1 MIKREYYM
9 KQIRPFIGK
18 DIVKVLTGMRRC
30 GKSVM
35 MELLQA
41 ELKTGGTRPE
51 QILSLNFED
60 LSNADLCD
68 AVSLNNWVQEQA
80 KEIDGKVYLFLDEIQ
95 EVQGWEKVINSLRV
109 SMDIDIYVTGSN
121 AKILSGELSTYL
133 AGRYVQFVIYPF
145 SYREFLQ
152 GQGADD
158 SGKMFQKY
166 LLMGGMPFLLTLNYQ
181 TDAAR
186 VYLKD
191 AYNSVLLKDIVQ
203 RNKLRDTDLLER
215 IICYALSS
223 VGQTFSASSIV
234 KFLKSEQRK
243 ASNDTVLNY
252 LNACT
257 AAYLFY
263 KIPRQDV
270 QGKKILAV
278 NEKYYIA
285 DHGIREAVYGRNV
298 KDIQQVLEN
307 IVCLELLRRGY
318 KVTVGK
324 AGTLEIDFIAE
335 RAAEKI
341 YVQVTYLLT
350 GEETIQREF
359 GVYKHVQDNFPKYV
373 VSMDELDFSQNG
385 IKHMN
390 VREFLLSDSW

>member
-1 MIKREYYM
+1 
-9 KQIRPFIGK
+9 
-18 DIVKVLTGMRRC
+18 
-30 GKSVM
+30 
-35 MELLQA
+35 
-41 ELKTGGTRPE
+41 
-51 QILSLNFED
+51 
-60 LSNADLCD
+60 
-68 AVSLNNWVQEQA
+68 
-80 KEIDGKVYLFLDEIQ
+80 LFLDEIQ
-95 EVQGWEKVINSLRV
+95 EVQGWEKVVNSLRV

-145 SYREFLQ
+145 SYREFLL
-152 GQGADD
+152 GQVADD

-166 LLMGGMPFLLTLNYQ
+166 LLMGGMPFLLTLDYQ
-181 TDAAR
+181 TEAAR

-215 IICYALSS
+215 IIRYALSS

-243 ASNDTVLNY
+243 VSNDTVLNY

-307 IVCLELLRRGY
+307 IVCMELLRRGY

-324 AGTLEIDFIAE
+324 AGTQEIDFIAE

-341 YVQVTYLLT
+341 YVQVTYLLA

-359 GVYKHVQDNFPKYV
+359 GVYRHVQDNFPKYV

>member
-41 ELKTGGTRPE
+41 ELRTEGIRSE

-60 LSNADLCD
+60 LSNAGLCD
-68 AVSLNNWVQEQA
+68 AVSLNNWVQERA
-80 KEIDGKVYLFLDEIQ
+80 EGIDGKIYLFLDEVQ

-145 SYREFLQ
+145 SYREFLL
-152 GQGADD
+152 GQAADD

-166 LLMGGMPFLLTLNYQ
+166 LLMGGMPFLLTLDYQ
-181 TDAAR
+181 TEAAR

-215 IICYALSS
+215 IIRYALSS

-243 ASNDTVLNY
+243 VSNDTVLNY

-324 AGTLEIDFIAE
+324 AGTQEIDFIAE

-341 YVQVTYLLT
+341 YVQVTYLLA

>member
-1 MIKREYYM
+1 MIQREYYM
-9 KQIRPFIGK
+9 QQIRPFIGK

-35 MELLQA
+35 MELVQA
-41 ELKTGGTRPE
+41 ELKEGGVSAA

-60 LSNADLCD
+60 LSNAPLCD
-68 AVSLNNWVQEQA
+68 AVALDEWVKEQA
-80 KEIDGKVYLFLDEIQ
+80 ARIEGKVYLFLDEIQ

-109 SMDIDIYVTGSN
+109 SMDVDIYITGSN
-121 AKILSGELSTYL
+121 AKLLSGELSTYL

-145 SYREFLQ
+145 SYREFLL
-152 GQGADD
+152 GQEAED
-158 SGKMFQKY
+158 SSRLFQKY
-166 LLMGGMPFLLTLNYQ
+166 LLLGGMPFLLTLGYQ
-181 TDAAR
+181 EDAAR

-215 IICYALSS
+215 IIRYALSS
-223 VGQTFSASSIV
+223 VGQTFSASSIA
-234 KFLKSEQRK
+234 KYLKSEQRK

-263 KIPRQDV
+263 KIPRQEV

-318 KVTVGK
+318 TVTVGK
-324 AGTLEIDFIAE
+324 AGNLEIDFVAE

-341 YVQVTYLLT
+341 YVQVSYLLAS
-350 GEETIQREF
+350 EETVQREF
-359 GVYKHVQDNFPKYV
+359 GVYRHVRDNFPKYV
-373 VSMDELDFSQNG
+373 LSMDELDFSQDG
-385 IKHMN
+385 IRHMN
-390 VREFLLSDSW
+390 VRDFLLRDAW

>member
-41 ELKTGGTRPE
+41 ELKTGGIRPE

-60 LSNADLCD
+60 LSNADLCN

-95 EVQGWEKVINSLRV
+95 EVQGWEKVVNSLRV

-145 SYREFLQ
+145 SYREFLL
-152 GQGADD
+152 GQVADD

-166 LLMGGMPFLLTLNYQ
+166 LLMGGMPFLLTLDYQ
-181 TDAAR
+181 TEAAR

-215 IICYALSS
+215 IIRYALSS

-243 ASNDTVLNY
+243 VSNDTVLNY

-307 IVCLELLRRGY
+307 IVCMELLRRGY

-324 AGTLEIDFIAE
+324 AGTQEIDFIAE

-341 YVQVTYLLT
+341 YVQVTYLLA

-359 GVYKHVQDNFPKYV
+359 GVYRHVQDNFPKYV